1 LNQGKLIIFSA
12 PSGSGKTTIVKRMLN
27 TIPELAFSVSACTR
41 KAREAEVHGRDYYFL
56 SVDEFVKAIENDEF
70 VEWEMV
76 YEGKYYGTLRQEVT
90 RIWNLGKQVIFDVDV
105 EGGLNLK
112 EKFGD
117 QALAIFVMPPS
128 VKVLEERLRAR
139 GSESEE
145 AIRTRVEKAESE
157 LEYAADFDLIICND
171 QLEKAVNEAETAIR
185 EFLNLQDFE
194 K

>member
-1 LNQGKLIIFSA
+1 
-12 PSGSGKTTIVKRMLN
+12 MLN

-105 EGGLNLK
+105 EGGLKLK

>member
-1 LNQGKLIIFSA
+1 
-12 PSGSGKTTIVKRMLN
+12 MLN

-41 KAREAEVHGRDYYFL
+41 KAREGEVHGRDYYFL

-171 QLEKAVNEAETAIR
+171 ELEKAVKEAETAIR
-185 EFLNLQDFE
+185 EFLNLRLSE
-194 K
+194 

>member
-1 LNQGKLIIFSA
+1 
-12 PSGSGKTTIVKRMLN
+12 MLN

-171 QLEKAVNEAETAIR
+171 ELEKAVKEAETAIR
-185 EFLNLQDFE
+185 EFLNLRLSE
-194 K
+194 

>member
-1 LNQGKLIIFSA
+1 
-12 PSGSGKTTIVKRMLN
+12 MLN

-41 KAREAEVHGRDYYFL
+41 KAREGEVHGRDYYFL

-112 EKFGD
+112 EKFGA

-171 QLEKAVNEAETAIR
+171 ELETAVKEAETAIR
-185 EFLNLQDFE
+185 EFLNLRLSE
-194 K
+194 

>member
-1 LNQGKLIIFSA
+1 
-12 PSGSGKTTIVKRMLN
+12 MLN